1 LGLRLQRAGNSHC
14 RRVAVH
20 FWRAALKPHIC
31 RRRHEPKFRIGA
43 VQRAKAKNIQSIRK
57 VLKMKKAYLLFLAL
71 IAGLSL
77 ISCASMRDN
86 LVRKTKEKD
95 DTRMLEIHS
104 QRAFP
109 ENITEIT
116 DIPYLSS
123 GDNHHFLDVYYPN
136 DMEGPFPVIINI
148 HGGGFISESKEHNK
162 LYAFYLARYGFL
174 IFNIN
179 YRLALDNP
187 KNPRD
192 PRYPKGP
199 KVPAQIPDVMA
210 ALEWIG
216 DHIEQYPANREKIYI
231 IGASAGAYLATMA
244 TLTSESERLQE
255 MYKANK
261 PNLRISALAVNG
273 GFMQMESKKFK
284 IWAMRSVIL
293 EKGYKKKE
301 YYQQLIFKNLP
312 EIKNLPPVFI
322 TSNKDDIVNYM
333 SFYFEDLL
341 KKNNIEY
348 KFYYIANSERKLRHC
363 FDVFNPHRE
372 EAVKLHKEM
381 LEYLMQY

>member
-1 LGLRLQRAGNSHC
+1 
-14 RRVAVH
+14 
-20 FWRAALKPHIC
+20 
-31 RRRHEPKFRIGA
+31 
-43 VQRAKAKNIQSIRK
+43 
-57 VLKMKKAYLLFLAL
+57 MKKAYALFLAV
-71 IAGLSL
+71 IAGLVL
-77 ISCASMRDN
+77 GSCALMRDN
-86 LVRKTKEKD
+86 LVRKTTEKD
-95 DTRMLEIHS
+95 DERMLEIHS
-104 QRAFP
+104 QRVFP

-116 DIPYLSS
+116 DIPYMGS
-123 GDNHHFLDVYYPN
+123 GEKGHLLDVYYPS

-192 PRYPKGP
+192 PKYPKGP

-216 DHIEQYPANREKIYI
+216 DHIEQYPANSEKIYI
-231 IGASAGAYLATMA
+231 MGASAGAYLSIMA
-244 TLTSESERLQE
+244 TLVSESQRLQD
-255 MYKANK
+255 YYNVPK
-261 PNLRISALAVNG
+261 PNIRIRAVATNC
-273 GFMQMESKKFK
+273 GFLEMDSKKFK

-293 EKGYKKKE
+293 EKRYKKKE

-312 EIKNLPPVFI
+312 EIKNLPPVFM
-322 TSNKDDIVNYM
+322 TSNEDDIVNYM
-333 SFYFEDLL
+333 SFHFEDLL
-341 KKNNIEY
+341 KKNNVEY
-348 KFYYIANSERKLRHC
+348 KFYYIENNERKLRHC

-372 EAVKLHKEM
+372 EAVKIHKEM
-381 LEYLMQY
+381 LEYLIQY